1 VQLLREALLMTPDST
16 LETDNRRSIERRGC
30 RGAIQWSFFNHR
42 ERFNGVIVN
51 YSEAGAAIESSQKM
65 KPGSNILLHTGRV
78 MIACE
83 RMDGCLP
90 PHATLLA
97 EIKWV
102 KSHDE
107 GKDTRRFSAG
117 IRYHL

>member
-1 VQLLREALLMTPDST
+1 MTPNFT
-16 LETDNRRSIERRGC
+16 LETSNRRSIERRGC
-30 RGAIQWSFFNHR
+30 RGAIEWSFFNHR

-51 YSEAGAAIESSQKM
+51 YSEAGASIESWQEM
-65 KPGSNILLHTGRV
+65 KPGSNILLHTSRIL
-78 MIACE
+78 IACE

-102 KSHDE
+102 KLHYE
-107 GKDTRRFSAG
+107 GKDTRHYSAG

>member
-1 VQLLREALLMTPDST
+1 MTLDFT
-16 LETDNRRSIERRGC
+16 VETSNRRSIERRGC
-30 RGAIQWSFFNHR
+30 RGAIEWSFFNHS
-42 ERFNGVIVN
+42 ERFSGVLVN
-51 YSEAGAAIESSQKM
+51 YSEAGAAIESLQEM
-65 KPGSNILLHTGRV
+65 KPGSNILLHTGRI

-102 KSHDE
+102 KPHDE
-107 GKDTRRFSAG
+107 GKDTRLYSAG